1 MVLKAVQ
8 LQDYQIEFSTQPV
21 PVTVISRNN
30 LFFSVPNFISIQ
42 DKNVNVSEGKD
53 NIKYALLSTVDND
66 MQTET
71 IRLK

>member
-1 MVLKAVQ
+1 
-8 LQDYQIEFSTQPV
+8 
-21 PVTVISRNN
+21 
-30 LFFSVPNFISIQ
+30 
-42 DKNVNVSEGKD
+42 VSEGKD